1 MWAWRLEER
10 GETNATRTARE
21 ILVARI
27 RAAEFA
33 ADHEEGGG
41 ARRGGHALPGTRTIT
56 MERRVLDVYA
66 ECAAE
71 EAGRHPRLVRRGD
84 GTPSRGRKLREEGG
98 RRDIRWGLLMEERDE
113 DEDGDDA
120 SRAKWTWLETL
131 GNATSHST
139 AQFLVATDGSA
150 RARVALVA
158 ALSAAGGAV
167 TGYLPV
173 AAFSVVG
180 SPATAAAAEAVSGVI
195 WVGPLT
201 PADRTARAWD
211 VILPL
216 LADVLAARAGT
227 GTGSDAAK
235 QTNKTARDAATAT
248 AATALLSAD
257 DIVIDGNGRAVVEV
271 VLPSLISLGN
281 GGVAAD
287 VQVVASLVSAAAREF
302 AAGVAAATSDTGAW
316 AQSQPASNT
325 VLVGV
330 RPESL
335 AAAVT
340 WLGAH
345 RAAHWVEP
353 HLRRVPRN
361 RESGEVSL
369 TPTLKSLTPYPS
381 PHTPCLQPL
390 HPSVNPKS

>member
-98 RRDIRWGLLMEERDE
+98 RRDIRWGLMKERDE
-113 DEDGDDA
+113 DKDGDDA
-120 SRAKWTWLETL
+120 SRSKWTRLETL

-139 AQFLVATDGSA
+139 AQFLVATDGSEGG
-150 RARVALVA
+150 RVALAA
-158 ALSAAGGAV
+158 ALSAAGGAI

-180 SPATAAAAEAVSGVI
+180 SPAAAAAAEAVSGVI

-201 PADRTARAWD
+201 PTDRTARVWD
-211 VILPL
+211 IILPL
-216 LADVLAARAGT
+216 LADVYAVGAGT
-227 GTGSDAAK
+227 GTGENAGDR
-235 QTNKTARDAATAT
+235 TNGTARDAAAAAA
-248 AATALLSAD
+248 AATALLSAG
-257 DIVIDGNGRAVVEV
+257 DIVIDEEGRAVVEV
-271 VLPSLISLGN
+271 VLPPLISIGAGD
-281 GGVAAD
+281 GGGGGSDHVVAD
-287 VQVVASLVSAAAREF
+287 VRVPALLAFAAAREF
-302 AAGVAAATSDTGAW
+302 AAGVIAAAADAGAW
-316 AQSQPASNT
+316 AQPQPASNT

-330 RPESL
+330 LPEGL
-335 AAAVT
+335 PAAVA

-345 RAAHWVEP
+345 RAAHWVAP
-353 HLRRVPRN
+353 HLRRVLRN
-361 RESGEVSL
+361 RVSGEVSL
-369 TPTLKSLTPYPS
+369 TPNVPLT
-381 PHTPCLQPL
+381 
-390 HPSVNPKS
+390 N